1 MNMTFAAQL
10 RKMITAGLGG
20 DVEAPETGVAVGR
33 TTVYTDL
40 EAAPVQT
47 FETNAELPITN
58 LKVWMEPIQDLHG
71 QDAPYPAGGGK
82 NQYNADGLMAYSNSG
97 ITITVS
103 NGQMTFNGTAT
114 SKAYF
119 SLGNMG
125 LPTGNYVLSV
135 NNSTVNS
142 NVHFSFRK
150 YGGEYFGDKALN
162 SINQTITITNTDIN
176 SVIIYVVIDTSLT
189 DFVIKPQLETGI
201 TATAW
206 SPYSNICPISG
217 RDEVNVYV
225 SPTTD
230 KEDGRTYEIPLGST
244 VYGGSLD
251 VTTGALTVTRA
262 NIASYDGETIN
273 EPWISSMDAYT
284 EGGTPTTGAQVVYP
298 LSEPEIVQLDPIEV
312 KALIGTN
319 NVFSDSGDVSLTYGT
334 VRYTEGY

>member
-71 QDAPYPAGGGK
+71 QDAPYPAGGGVNIMPVYPVTK
-82 NQYNADGLMAYSNSG
+82 TADPSVTTDGDIY
-97 ITITVS
+97 TI
-103 NGQMTFNGTAT
+103 NGTADRYNQVT
-114 SKAYF
+114 ASEMFTLPAGDYYFQAFTVSGTGSANVQLRSVDGLTTYANIANSGGTAFNLTERTEVKFRITWNAGTFTNLKIQCMVSKGTTAPTAY
-119 SLGNMG
+119 
-125 LPTGNYVLSV
+125 
-135 NNSTVNS
+135 
-142 NVHFSFRK
+142 
-150 YGGEYFGDKALN
+150 A
-162 SINQTITITNTDIN
+162 
-176 SVIIYVVIDTSLT
+176 
-189 DFVIKPQLETGI
+189 
-201 TATAW
+201 
-206 SPYSNICPISG
+206 PYSNICPISG

-230 KEDGRTYEIPLGST
+230 KEDGTTYEIPLGST

-251 VTTGALTVTRA
+251 VTTGALTVTHA